1 MCGSLMAIYT
11 HLSNEKKMRNA
22 VYWFAYVLKFDRAG
36 IWKCVAL
43 SNFVKILINGY
54 EGCLSFFGALPKKG
68 EYLSKIWRLER

>member
-1 MCGSLMAIYT
+1 MCGSQMAIYI
-11 HLSNEKKMRNA
+11 HLGNEKKMRNA

-54 EGCLSFFGALPKKG
+54 EGCLSSLVRCQRKVSI
-68 EYLSKIWRLER
+68 YLRSGG